1 MPVPEAT
8 GARPLDLADPRLRR
22 LIVRLALPTV
32 AGLGISALHHVANA
46 AFVGMLGP
54 TEIAAVSIAVPIF
67 VVIAALG
74 EGLGIGA
81 ATAIG
86 RHLGGG
92 ARGRASATATTAL
105 ALTVPLGIALSL
117 VLLWQREPILGLLGA
132 TATVLPDAS
141 RYAGILGLAC
151 VLLLAQ
157 QLCDFIAI
165 AEGNTRFSMWTLLGA
180 FSLNIVLD
188 PILIFGFG
196 LGVAGAAAAT
206 IISQVAALLAYAVY
220 FRAGW
225 GVVRVRWRLLRPGL
239 RLLKPVLEVGVPATF
254 GGLMAALSLAAIYA
268 AASLNGSDEVL
279 AGVGIA
285 LRLVALGTLPVI
297 GFCLGAQPVL
307 SFACGAADY
316 KRLLGALRFMLA
328 VTTAGAASYAL
339 VMIALAGPIASLFT
353 DDAATLAVAIWAC
366 RAFHACF
373 ALAGVQ
379 FGLIV
384 LLQSLGKG
392 WTAAVM
398 SFAAQGGL
406 LILALLV
413 LPAVWGLG
421 GVIASLPVAAG
432 LAGLLA
438 GAILLHEMAALRR
451 LAGEPSPSWSRSHAP
466 TAGMPGNA
474 RLHRAP

>member
-1 MPVPEAT
+1 MLEAA
-8 GARPLDLADPRLRR
+8 GARPLDLGDPRLRR

-32 AGLGISALHHVANA
+32 AGLGIGALHHVANA

-54 TEIAAVSIAVPIF
+54 TEIAAVSITVPLF

-74 EGLGIGA
+74 EGLGIGV

-86 RHLGGG
+86 RHLGAGS
-92 ARGRASATATTAL
+92 RGRASATATTVL
-105 ALTVPLGIALSL
+105 ALTVPFGIGLSL
-117 VLLWQREPILGLLGA
+117 VLLWQLESILGLLGG
-132 TATVLPDAS
+132 TATVLPAAVA
-141 RYAGILGLAC
+141 YAGILALAC
-151 VLLLAQ
+151 SLLLAQ

-196 LGVAGAAAAT
+196 LGIAGAAMAT

-220 FRAGW
+220 FARGW
-225 GVVRVRWRLLRPGL
+225 GIVRVRWRMLRPSI
-239 RLLKPVLEVGVPATF
+239 RLLKPVLAVGVPAVS
-254 GGLMAALSLAAIYA
+254 GGLMAALSLAAIYGT
-268 AASLNGSDEVL
+268 ASLHGSDAVL
-279 AGVGIA
+279 AGIGIA
-285 LRLVALGTLPVI
+285 LRLVALGTLPVF

-307 SFACGAADY
+307 SFACGAGDHG
-316 KRLLGALRFMLA
+316 RVLRALRFMLTVTSTGA
-328 VTTAGAASYAL
+328 VGYAL
-339 VMIALAGPIASLFT
+339 TMIVLAGPIAGLFT
-353 DDAATLAVAIWAC
+353 DDPATLAVATWAC
-366 RAFHACF
+366 RAFHAGF
-373 ALAGVQ
+373 AFSGVQ

-406 LILALLV
+406 LLFALLV
-413 LPAVWGLG
+413 LPAIWGLD

-438 GAILLHEMAALRR
+438 GAVLLHEMAALRA
-451 LAGEPSPSWSRSHAP
+451 LAGESPPFWARPHARI
-466 TAGMPGNA
+466 ADMPGNA
-474 RLHRAP
+474 RLRRAP

>member
-1 MPVPEAT
+1 MHETAVA
-8 GARPLDLADPRLRR
+8 PLDLGDPRLRR

-54 TEIAAVSIAVPIF
+54 TEIAAVSIAVPLF

-86 RHLGGG
+86 RHLGSG
-92 ARGRASATATTAL
+92 ARARASATATTAL
-105 ALTVPLGIALSL
+105 ALTIPLGAFLSL

-132 TATVLPDAS
+132 SGTVLPDAS

-196 LGVAGAAAAT
+196 LGVAGAAVAT

-225 GVVRVRWRLLRPGL
+225 GVVRVRWRLLRTGL
-239 RLLKPVLEVGVPATF
+239 RLLQPVFGVGVPATF
-254 GGLMAALSLAAIYA
+254 GGLMAALSLAAIYG
-268 AASLNGSDEVL
+268 AASLNGGDEVL

-307 SFACGAADY
+307 SFACGAGDFA
-316 KRLLGALRFMLA
+316 RMLGALRFMLV
-328 VTTAGAASYAL
+328 VTSVGAAGYAL
-339 VMIALAGPIASLFT
+339 VMITLAGPIAGLFT
-353 DDAATLAVAIWAC
+353 EDPATLAVAIWAC

-392 WTAAVM
+392 WTAAMM

-413 LPAVWGLG
+413 LPAIWGLG
-421 GVIASLPVAAG
+421 GVIASPPVAGG
-432 LAGLLA
+432 LAGLLG
-438 GAILLHEMAALRR
+438 GAVLLHEMTALRR
-451 LAGEPSPSWSRSHAP
+451 LAGEPLPYWARSPGP
-466 TAGMPGNA
+466 TTDMPGNA

>member
-1 MPVPEAT
+1 MPVPETAV
-8 GARPLDLADPRLRR
+8 APLDLGDPRLRR

-32 AGLGISALHHVANA
+32 AGLGISALHHVVNA

-54 TEIAAVSIAVPIF
+54 TEIAAVSISVPVF

-74 EGLGIGA
+74 EGLGIGS

-92 ARGRASATATTAL
+92 SRGRASATATTVL

-117 VLLWQREPILGLLGA
+117 VLLWRLESILGLLGA
-132 TATVLPDAS
+132 TVTVLPEAS
-141 RYAGILGLAC
+141 RYVGILGLAC

-196 LGVAGAAAAT
+196 LGVAGAAVAT
-206 IISQVAALLAYAVY
+206 IVSQIAALLAYVVY
-220 FRAGW
+220 FRNGW
-225 GVVRVRWRLLRPGL
+225 GVVRVRWRLLRPDP
-239 RLLKPVLEVGVPATF
+239 RLLRPVLAVGVPATF
-254 GGLMAALSLAAIYA
+254 GGLMAALSLAAIHG

-307 SFACGAADY
+307 SFACGAGDFA
-316 KRLLGALRFMLA
+316 RMLGALRFMLA
-328 VTTAGAASYAL
+328 VTSVGAAGYAL
-339 VMIALAGPIASLFT
+339 VMITLAGPIAGLFT
-353 DDAATLAVAIWAC
+353 DDPVTLAVAMWAC

-373 ALAGVQ
+373 ALVGVQ

-384 LLQSLGKG
+384 LLQSLGKS

-413 LPAVWGLG
+413 LPAIWGLG
-421 GVIASLPVAAG
+421 GVIASPPVAAG
-432 LAGLLA
+432 LAGLLG
-438 GAILLHEMAALRR
+438 GAVLLHEMAALRR
-451 LAGEPSPSWSRSHAP
+451 LAGEPLPYWARSPGP
-466 TAGMPGNA
+466 TADMPGNA